1 MLEAVLA
8 DSGQRSVSAIARD
21 LKMPVPTAHRQVKT
35 LVLDGYLSAGQ
46 GKRYFA
52 GPRLLA
58 LLQRLDEKQVITN
71 VAAPVLHRLAG
82 QIRSVVQLGTFE
94 NDMVTYRLKTGQGA
108 GNLFTRVGMQLEAY
122 CSGMG
127 KVLLAHLP
135 LDQRAAYIANGDFI
149 PLTDNTIVE
158 PEALIEE
165 LEKVLAEGYAID
177 NSEIAEGLRCLAV
190 PIRQPDGRV
199 LAAISASQSGPPFR
213 ISDEDLL
220 SYLRDAAGQIENL
233 SFA

>member
-1 MLEAVLA
+1 
-8 DSGQRSVSAIARD
+8 
-21 LKMPVPTAHRQVKT
+21 VKT
-35 LVLDGYLSAGQ
+35 LALDGYLTMGQ

-52 GPRLLA
+52 GPRLIA
-58 LLQRLDEKQVITN
+58 LLNLLDEKQVVAN
-71 VAAPVLHRLAG
+71 VAAPILHRLAG

-135 LDQRAAYIANGDFI
+135 LDQREVYITNGEFI
-149 PLTDNTIVE
+149 PLTDNTIIE
-158 PEALIEE
+158 PEALIKE

-177 NSEIAEGLRCLAV
+177 DSEIADGLRCLAV
-190 PIRQPDGRV
+190 PIRRPDGRV

-213 ISDEDLL
+213 ISDENLL
-220 SYLRDAAGQIENL
+220 RHLLDASKQIESL
-233 SFA
+233 SFC